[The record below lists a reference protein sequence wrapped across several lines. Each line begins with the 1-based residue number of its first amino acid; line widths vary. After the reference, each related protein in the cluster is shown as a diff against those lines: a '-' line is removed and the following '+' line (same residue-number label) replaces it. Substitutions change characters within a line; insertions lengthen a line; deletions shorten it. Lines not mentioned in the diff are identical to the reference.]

1 MTIDEIK
8 SVSIYQWMQ
17 ENNYGSGTKRGK
29 NVFYNS
35 PLRSESDPSFVVNT
49 KDNLWHDFGSR
60 DGGNLIN
67 LVEKLNPSWSE
78 HQVLSYLENQIREK
92 NLQFNEDII
101 MHESK
106 KKKRRSS
113 NGSKVNVQN
122 EKNSSIRK
130 LIAFCKGYILQRVA
144 RYNLSTCPSMTNAK
158 KSNC

>member
-1 MTIDEIK
+1 MVLAPKEERMFSIIPLCAQKVIRPLLSIPKIIFDMTSALEMEEISSTLSRNLTQVGQNIRCCLTSK
-8 SVSIYQWMQ
+8 TRYV
-17 ENNYGSGTKRGK
+17 KRT
-29 NVFYNS
+29 FNS
-35 PLRSESDPSFVVNT
+35 M
-49 KDNLWHDFGSR
+49 K
-60 DGGNLIN
+60 
-67 LVEKLNPSWSE
+67 
-78 HQVLSYLENQIREK
+78 
-92 NLQFNEDII
+92 II
-101 MHESK
+101 MHESKK

>member
-1 MTIDEIK
+1 MVLAPKEERMFSIIPLYAQKVIRPLLSIPKIIFDMTSALEMEEISSTLSRNLTQVGQNIRCCLTSK
-8 SVSIYQWMQ
+8 TRYV
-17 ENNYGSGTKRGK
+17 KRT
-29 NVFYNS
+29 FNS
-35 PLRSESDPSFVVNT
+35 M
-49 KDNLWHDFGSR
+49 K
-60 DGGNLIN
+60 
-67 LVEKLNPSWSE
+67 
-78 HQVLSYLENQIREK
+78 
-92 NLQFNEDII
+92 II